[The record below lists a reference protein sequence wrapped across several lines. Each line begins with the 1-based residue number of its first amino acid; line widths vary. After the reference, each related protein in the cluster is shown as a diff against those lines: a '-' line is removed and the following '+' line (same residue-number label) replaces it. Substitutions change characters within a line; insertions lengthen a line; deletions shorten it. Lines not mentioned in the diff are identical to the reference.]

1 MFKKVK
7 ALWNEL
13 GKSIFVG
20 DRLQNNLR
28 VLTHVSIV
36 TAALG
41 MVLVIM
47 DILRGEEL
55 VLLIAACM
63 TFLGGVFCAYF
74 AYVRRNRRIAAM
86 IPTAFCIIAFTIYA
100 VTGMG
105 QGTAIYWTL
114 MMPIG
119 ISYFVGVRADILLS
133 AYYSVL
139 FCIIFYVPS
148 IRAHM
153 AQYYSEAFMTRFP
166 LLFIALAIF
175 TLIAMVQ
182 YHRMARRDIEYA
194 DRLNAEVEKQTAV
207 ARERADKL
215 ALMSE
220 EMVRMMA
227 VSIDAK
233 DRYTNGHSNR
243 VAAYSAALADALG
256 WTKEE
261 CYTLWK
267 EALLHD
273 IGKIGIPDI
282 VLNKP
287 GRLTDDEFRIIKS
300 HTTIGGRIL
309 GNSSGLLD
317 AADVAQCHH
326 ERWDGSGYPAG
337 LAGDSIPAHARIVS
351 IADAY
356 DAMRSDR
363 IYRKGLD
370 PAHIREELI
379 RGSGKQFD
387 PVYLEAFVRLADSGA
402 LEELTHTVNK
412 SLASSVEI
420 GLFEAPSDY
429 SSVKRNQ
436 FSL

>member
-1 MFKKVK
+1 MNNTFDKFMLSFFIFKKFSAEFLSLEK
-7 ALWNEL
+7 DKNDLENTIQL

-55 VLLIAACM
+55 VLLIAACA

-74 AYVRRNRRIAAM
+74 AHVRRNRRIAAM

-309 GNSSGLLD
+309 REQLRPVGRSGRG
-317 AADVAQCHH
+317 A
-326 ERWDGSGYPAG
+326 
-337 LAGDSIPAHARIVS
+337 VS
-351 IADAY
+351 PREVGWQRLSCRACGGQHPGPCAY
-356 DAMRSDR
+356 CFDR
-363 IYRKGLD
+363 G
-370 PAHIREELI
+370 
-379 RGSGKQFD
+379 
-387 PVYLEAFVRLADSGA
+387 RL
-402 LEELTHTVNK
+402 
-412 SLASSVEI
+412 
-420 GLFEAPSDY
+420 
-429 SSVKRNQ
+429 
-436 FSL
+436 